1 MKPDALHKIAET
13 LQKSHHQHLCIT
25 AQPPKPPHA
34 PAARRLERPDLL
46 SFTNALDSARGQWP
60 DSDLCLIGAD
70 GALAPTNIDDPSD
83 TLAPGFLQFLD
94 PEMLMNIPIG
104 DPEDE
109 DEQID

>member
-1 MKPDALHKIAET
+1 MKPDALHKIAEI
-13 LQKSHHQHLCIT
+13 LQKSHHQHLGIT

-46 SFTNALDSARGQWP
+46 SFTSALDSAREQWP
-60 DSDLCLIGAD
+60 DNDLCLIGAD
-70 GALAPTNIDDPSD
+70 GALAPTNVDDPSD
-83 TLAPGFLQFLD
+83 TLSPGFLQFLD

-109 DEQID
+109 DDQID